1 MQRYT
6 KLSRH
11 VTLAKVR
18 LNEAALFACLYF
30 ECKWVVYSSMKKS
43 VHSKSCFNF
52 TLVLFFFICERES
65 IVGQWQWSL
74 REARRRKE
82 PGGTD

>member
-30 ECKWVVYSSMKKS
+30 ECKWVVYSSMK
-43 VHSKSCFNF
+43 
-52 TLVLFFFICERES
+52 
-65 IVGQWQWSL
+65 
-74 REARRRKE
+74 
-82 PGGTD
+82 